1 MELYDKKQE
10 GAVAQA
16 MFLSAIGAAS
26 LFVSFC
32 LQIV

>member
-16 MFLSAIGAAS
+16 MFLSAIGAS